1 MRLRYEFCVDT
12 FDADET
18 AEVLS
23 GLDLTIS
30 SFGEGPDGTEVL
42 RISGE
47 LDDVRE
53 AADRLDVDYE
63 EIIRHGTGR

>member
-1 MRLRYEFCVDT
+1 MKLHYEFCVDT

-23 GLDLTIS
+23 GLDLTIF

-42 RISGE
+42 RVRGE

-63 EIIRHGTGR
+63 NIIKHGTGR